1 MAALAG
7 MGISGGGQTKFD
19 ATDVNDQLGKTLNK
33 GGLLMRMA
41 QSKGQQVASSR
52 GLSNSTIGIDAAQRA
67 VVDAALPIAQ
77 QNAQQSLQQSMQNNS
92 FGHDKEMAGINFTN
106 QSKLNQQQN
115 TFSAGENA
123 LNRQQQLT
131 MQGNDFANQTK
142 LNEQQNQFSAGQS
155 ALDRQQQTSILDKQQ
170 SFQSGQSALDRNQQL
185 TMQGNEFKNQSALTN
200 QQAQLQEKRDRLLWQ
215 QQLGTLDKQG
225 QLELQQLDKQLSN
238 QQTLNTQQFGQ
249 QKELNEQQ
257 AYLQAERDTLQ
268 NKFQQGILDKEGQ
281 QRLTELDKQLSNQK
295 ALNEQQ
301 NRYNSAEAQK
311 DRAHQLTLLEKNAS
325 KDLAYLAQQ
334 VAANTHG
341 MYLSAIDS
349 QVSNYNE
356 RIAALEADQ
365 TIKTSDKPAMKA
377 GMEKELNATLQMYGS
392 LYSNINTIRPDWTQ
406 FPTKELPKVG
416 AGQTTGSVVA
426 PIKPSVTTKTP
437 TTGEQGARPPSNVS
451 APIKPKTP
459 TSGESAARTTVTKPP
474 VGTMLPTNVAAPI
487 RPNVVTTPKVPT
499 PGELAARSPQ
509 KVAAPIRQLDKGR

>member
-77 QNAQQSLQQSMQNNS
+77 QNAQQGLQLSMQSNS
-92 FGHDKEMAGINFTN
+92 FGHDKDMAGINFT
-106 QSKLNQQQN
+106 
-115 TFSAGENA
+115 
-123 LNRQQQLT
+123 
-131 MQGNDFANQTK
+131 NQTK

-170 SFQSGQSALDRNQQL
+170 SFQSGQSALDRDQQL
-185 TMQGNEFKNQSALTN
+185 TMQGNEFKNQSSLTN
-200 QQAQLQEKRDRLLWQ
+200 QQAQLQEKRDQLLWQ

-238 QQTLNTQQFGQ
+238 Q
-249 QKELNEQQ
+249 
-257 AYLQAERDTLQ
+257 
-268 NKFQQGILDKEGQ
+268 
-281 QRLTELDKQLSNQK
+281 K

-301 NRYNSAEAQK
+301 NTYNSAEAQK
-311 DRAHQLTLLEKNAS
+311 DRTQQLTLLEKNAS
-325 KDLAYLAQQ
+325 KDLAYMAQQ

-349 QVSNYNE
+349 AVSNYNE
-356 RIAALEADQ
+356 RIAALEVAQDID
-365 TIKTSDKPAMKA
+365 TTKKPEMKA
-377 GMEKELNATLQMYGS
+377 GMEKELNATLQMYGQI
-392 LYSNINTIRPDWTQ
+392 YSNINTIRPDWTQ
-406 FPTKELPKVG
+406 FPTKVLPMVG
-416 AGQTTGSVVA
+416 VEQAPKKGTSGLLDSALDGVASALADSAAKQTWLA
-426 PIKPSVTTKTP
+426 
-437 TTGEQGARPPSNVS
+437 
-451 APIKPKTP
+451 KTP
-459 TSGESAARTTVTKPP
+459 TSGEAAARTTGTKPP

-487 RPNVVTTPKVPT
+487 KPNVVTTPKVPT
-499 PGELAARSPQ
+499 SEELAARSPK
-509 KVAAPIRQLDKGR
+509 KVAAPIRPLDNRR